1 MATLKSFWNRTITVG
16 SAGKAFSATGWRIGW
31 TIGPEHLVKPT
42 TAAST
47 RLVFSSNSPMQEA
60 VAAAFENQGSFFE
73 DQNKAYIERRE
84 VLTEALDRLGL
95 G

>member
-1 MATLKSFWNRTITVG
+1 M
-16 SAGKAFSATGWRIGW
+16 
-31 TIGPEHLVKPT
+31 KPT